1 MLFITHSVYIPV
13 TRSFGTLLFRTLLVT
28 VSRASFPKTQDA
40 VFPHSRPAWAARIK
54 CANKKNDELQPSQ
67 SKAWANTK
75 SPMWRR
81 KWRIQHWSCRHCDD
95 YIWEICCIYFV
106 CHVVA
111 NYRRMP
117 LLQSKHINSLTARTD
132 SYTYQKARP
141 SRSQIPTHY
150 LTYARRK
157 SKLHA

>member
-1 MLFITHSVYIPV
+1 M
-13 TRSFGTLLFRTLLVT
+13 TRSFRTSPVCTLMNMTD
-28 VSRASFPKTQDA
+28 SRASFPKTQDA

-81 KWRIQHWSCRHCDD
+81 KWRIEHWSCSHSDD
-95 YIWEICCIYFV
+95 SIWEICCIYAARHMMA
-106 CHVVA
+106 C
-111 NYRRMP
+111 YGRM
-117 LLQSKHINSLTARTD
+117 LLLPSRHITSLTARED
-132 SYTYQKARP
+132 SCIHQKARP
-141 SRSQIPTHY
+141 SRSQISTHY